1 MASVLTAETPDLP
14 DVRRPGA
21 IVLARHGEPALSRK
35 VRLSADEYRDFWA
48 RYEVLGI
55 LPGQV
60 PPEKLTQFAA
70 RAGALVCSTRQR
82 SIESASALAGDRLV
96 NQHEVLVE
104 APLPPPPWPRWIR
117 LSPSIWGFL
126 ARVWWWF
133 FNHHEG
139 QETRA
144 AAETRAGQA
153 AELLITYAERGED
166 VVVLA
171 HGFFNFMIGRA
182 LRRRGWRLM
191 SSEGYKYWSTRRF
204 ERL

>member
-1 MASVLTAETPDLP
+1 MASVLTAETPDRP
-14 DVRRPGA
+14 GVRRPGG

-35 VRLSADEYRDFWA
+35 VRLSADEYREFWA

-60 PPEKLTQFAA
+60 PPVKLAQFAA
-70 RAGALVCSTRQR
+70 RAGTLVCSTRQR
-82 SIESASALAGDRLV
+82 SIESAGALAGDRQV
-96 NQHEVLVE
+96 IQHDVLVE

-117 LSPSIWGFL
+117 FSPSVWGFL

-144 AAETRAGQA
+144 AAEARADRA
-153 AELLITYAERGED
+153 AELLITYAEPGED

-182 LRRRGWRLM
+182 LRRRGWRLK